1 MLRLSDVRK
10 CCCFFPLKAGEG
22 ARSNNTDPRIDNRG
36 DKAGYMKENKPH
48 ILEKK
53 LTTDENIDEDLLL
66 KSFEQNRHHS
76 LKILLGLYKGQ
87 YFRLFLAVLLFAVKH
102 TPVWVLPIATANII
116 NAATGHE
123 EDAVRTIIINTVI
136 MAVLIVQNVLT
147 NYWHTYLYAKVIRNV
162 ECKLR
167 SSMVRK
173 LQQLSITF
181 HNEMQSG
188 RLQSKIMRDVEQIEN
203 LSSQIFISV
212 LSIIMNIIVAFTVVV
227 SSSWI
232 VFLFFLATVPVA
244 VIIRT
249 VFRDKINIRNKSFR
263 KEMEETSV
271 KVMEMVELI
280 PVTRAHALEDSET
293 EKMDRQLRTV
303 AEEGLKL
310 DVIQSFF
317 GSINWASFQL
327 FQVLCLAFT
336 GFLAFQGT
344 IKPGDVVM
352 YQTYFSTIVNQV
364 SGIITLIPI
373 IAKGL
378 ESVGSVGDILL
389 CADDEQP
396 AGLPAIGEVK
406 GNIEF
411 RDLCFKFKNADKPVI
426 NDLSLKINSGET
438 VAFVGASGVGKS
450 TLLNLVIGF
459 LRPDSGQVLIDGH
472 DLNKVDLRSYRRHIA
487 VVPQTPILF
496 TGTIRENITYGSED
510 ISDAQLD
517 EVIKAANLEEL
528 IDSLPEGLET
538 KVTEHGANLSGG
550 QRQRVSIAR
559 AFVRDTKILILD
571 EATSALDS
579 VSEKKI
585 QDSVDRLVKER
596 TTLIVAHRLST
607 IRNADKIAVI
617 SDGDV
622 IEYGS
627 YDELMEK
634 RGEFYKLRSLQL

>member
-1 MLRLSDVRK
+1 
-10 CCCFFPLKAGEG
+10 
-22 ARSNNTDPRIDNRG
+22 
-36 DKAGYMKENKPH
+36 MKESKPH
-48 ILEKK
+48 ILERK
-53 LTTDENIDEDLLL
+53 LTTDENIDEDILLR
-66 KSFEQNRHHS
+66 SFERNEHNS
-76 LKILLGLYKGQ
+76 LKILIGLYKGQ
-87 YFRLFLAVLLFAVKH
+87 YFRLFLAVVLFAVKH

-123 EDAVRTIIINTVI
+123 ENALNVIIVNTVV
-136 MAVLIVQNVLT
+136 MAVLIAQNVLT
-147 NYWHTYLYAKVIRNV
+147 NYYHVYLYSKVIRNV
-162 ECKLR
+162 ECRLR

-188 RLQSKIMRDVEQIEN
+188 RLQSKIMRDVEQIES

-212 LSIIMNIIVAFTVVV
+212 LSIIMNIIVAFTIVV
-227 SSSWI
+227 SSSWV
-232 VFLFFLATVPVA
+232 VFLFFIATIPVA
-244 VIIRT
+244 VVIRT
-249 VFRDKINIRNKSFR
+249 VFRNKINLRNKTFR

-280 PVTRAHALEDSET
+280 PVTRAHALEENET
-293 EKMDRQLRTV
+293 EKIDRQLRTV
-303 AEEGLKL
+303 ADEGLKL

-317 GSINWASFQL
+317 GSINWSSFQL

-336 GFLAFQGT
+336 GWLAYQGT

-364 SGIITLIPI
+364 SGIVTLIPI

-378 ESVGSVGDILL
+378 ESVSSVGDILL
-389 CADDEQP
+389 CADIEQP
-396 AGLPAIGEVK
+396 PGLPEIRNVE

-411 RDLCFKFKNADKPVI
+411 RSLCFKFKNADRPVI
-426 NDLSLKINSGET
+426 KDLSLKINKGET

-459 LRPDSGQVLIDGH
+459 LRPQSGQVLIDGN
-472 DLNKVDLRSYRRHIA
+472 DLNDIDLRSYRRHIA

-496 TGTIRENITYGSED
+496 TGTLRENITCGADGITDE
-510 ISDAQLD
+510 QLD
-517 EVIKAANLEEL
+517 EVIRAANLEDL
-528 IDSLPEGLET
+528 TASLPEGLDA

-559 AFVRDTKILILD
+559 AFVRDPKILILD

-585 QDSVDRLVKER
+585 QDSVDRLVHDR

-607 IRNADKIAVI
+607 IKNADKIAVI
-617 SDGDV
+617 SGGDI
-622 IEYGS
+622 IEYGG

-634 RGEFYKLRSLQL
+634 KGEFYKLRSMQL

>member
-1 MLRLSDVRK
+1 
-10 CCCFFPLKAGEG
+10 
-22 ARSNNTDPRIDNRG
+22 
-36 DKAGYMKENKPH
+36 MKENKPH

-53 LTTDENIDEDLLL
+53 LTTDENIDEDILL
-66 KSFEQNRHHS
+66 KSFEQNEHHS
-76 LKILLGLYKGQ
+76 LRILLGLYKGQ

-116 NAATGHE
+116 NAATGHD
-123 EDAVRTIIINTVI
+123 EDAVRTIIVNTVI
-136 MAVLIVQNVLT
+136 MAVLIAQNVIT
-147 NYWHTYLYAKVIRNV
+147 NYFHTYCYAKVIRGV
-162 ECKLR
+162 ECRLR

-188 RLQSKIMRDVEQIEN
+188 RLQSKIMRDVEQIES

-227 SSSWI
+227 SSSWV
-232 VFLFFLATVPVA
+232 VFLFFLATIPVA
-244 VIIRT
+244 VVIRT
-249 VFRDKINIRNKSFR
+249 VFRKKINLRNKNFR
-263 KEMEETSV
+263 REMEETSV

-293 EKMDRQLRTV
+293 EKIDRQLKNV
-303 AEEGLKL
+303 ADEGLKL

-317 GSINWASFQL
+317 GSINWSSFQL

-336 GFLAFQGT
+336 GWLAFQGT
-344 IKPGDVVM
+344 IRPGDVVM

-373 IAKGL
+373 ISKGL
-378 ESVGSVGDILL
+378 ESVSSVGDILL
-389 CADDEQP
+389 CADVEQP
-396 AGLPAIGEVK
+396 AGLPEIKNVE

-411 RDLCFKFKNADKPVI
+411 RDLCFRFADAEKPVI
-426 NDLSLKINSGET
+426 NNLSLRIHKGET

-459 LRPDSGQVLIDGH
+459 LRPQSGQILIDGN
-472 DLNKVDLRSYRRHIA
+472 DLNGIDLRSYRKHIA

-496 TGTIRENITYGSED
+496 TGTIRENITYGAED
-510 ISDAQLD
+510 ISDEMLN
-517 EVIKAANLEEL
+517 EVIKAADLNGFIAE
-528 IDSLPEGLET
+528 LPEGLDT
-538 KVTEHGANLSGG
+538 RVTEHGANLSGG

-559 AFVRDTKILILD
+559 AFVRDPKILILD

-585 QDSVDRLVKER
+585 QDSVDRLVRDR

-607 IRNADKIAVI
+607 IRGADKIAVI
-617 SDGDV
+617 SDGDI
-622 IEYGS
+622 IEYGT
-627 YDELMEK
+627 YDELME
-634 RGEFYKLRSLQL
+634 RQGEFRKLRTMQL